1 MLTRC
6 SCLENRSQDPKPASD
21 AAPDGLEE
29 RYVRDRLGRP
39 ALGSAMSLEL
49 VTIIGCATSVLVVLA
64 KAIRDVVIVLVM
76 KKLLIDCT
84 PDQRVRVCNR
94 LAGVLLNSHRR
105 EPIPNLESPSEPTLP
120 DSR

>member
-1 MLTRC
+1 
-6 SCLENRSQDPKPASD
+6 
-21 AAPDGLEE
+21 
-29 RYVRDRLGRP
+29 
-39 ALGSAMSLEL
+39 MSLEL